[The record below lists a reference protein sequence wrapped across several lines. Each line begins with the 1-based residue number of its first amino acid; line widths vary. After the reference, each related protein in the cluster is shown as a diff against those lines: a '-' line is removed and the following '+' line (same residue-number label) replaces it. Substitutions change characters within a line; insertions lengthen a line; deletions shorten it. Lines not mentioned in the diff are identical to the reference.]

1 MSSNHSI
8 RPLGISI
15 FSALLLWLSWSTGI
29 GGAQSKSAEE
39 LKKATQR
46 SESAANI
53 LTGILNVPDKG
64 IPKEL
69 IERAE
74 AIAVFPHV
82 VKAKF
87 VLQQWTIGY
96 GLISRRSP
104 RGWSLPAYYRF
115 TGGGIE
121 LNIAG
126 GESADIVLLFMNDE
140 TVNLFQKGRLELKG
154 NIKAVSGP
162 VGEVTT
168 DRKEE
173 MAKSNII
180 AYVRSKGELRGI
192 SIKSDLLNGFILN
205 PDNNI
210 NKAIYGVK
218 GRDILAGRPMAVQS
232 PPQSVDTFTQFLNK
246 VLPDR
251 RR

>member
-8 RPLGISI
+8 RSLGVLI
-15 FSALLLWLSWSTGI
+15 FSLLLLWPSWSTGTA
-29 GGAQSKSAEE
+29 GAQSKYAEE

-64 IPKEL
+64 VPKEL

-96 GLISRRSP
+96 GLISRRSA
-104 RGWSLPAYYRF
+104 RGWTLPAYYRF
-115 TGGGIE
+115 TGGGME

-126 GESADIVLLFMNDE
+126 GESTDIVLLFMNVE

-154 NIKAVSGP
+154 KVKAVSGP
-162 VGEVTT
+162 VGAVTT

-173 MAKSNII
+173 IANSNII
-180 AYVRSKGELRGI
+180 AYSRSKGELRGI

-218 GRDILAGRPMAVQS
+218 GRDILAGKPPAVQS
-232 PPQSVDTFTQFLNK
+232 VPPGVDRFSLFLIQNAS
-246 VLPDR
+246 R
-251 RR
+251 

>member
-1 MSSNHSI
+1 MSSNHSS
-8 RPLGISI
+8 RQLGLSI
-15 FSALLLWLSWSTGI
+15 VSALLLWPSWSTGTA
-29 GGAQSKSAEE
+29 GERSKDAEE
-39 LKKATQR
+39 LKKASQR

-69 IERAE
+69 VERAE

-82 VKAKF
+82 VKAKLLLEQLT
-87 VLQQWTIGY
+87 VGY
-96 GLISRRSP
+96 GVISRRSP
-104 RGWSLPAYYRF
+104 KGWTLPAYYRF
-115 TGGGIE
+115 SGGGIE

-154 NIKAVSGP
+154 KMKALSGP

-173 MAKSNII
+173 IAKSNII
-180 AYVRSKGELRGI
+180 AYLRSKGELRGI
-192 SIKSDLLNGFILN
+192 SIKSDLLKGFIIN

-218 GRDILAGRPMAVQS
+218 GRDILAGRPTAI
-232 PPQSVDTFTQFLNK
+232 QSVPPGVDRFSQFLIQNAS
-246 VLPDR
+246 R
-251 RR
+251 